1 MEKAIQQFC
10 NALTVEDMEAAY
22 NSMVENFAAD
32 MDLPDTAD
40 FESGVDTM
48 LRERG
53 LPSLQQRYT
62 ALRA

>member
-10 NALTVEDMEAAY
+10 TALTLEDLEAAY
-22 NSMVENFAAD
+22 AAMVENFAAD
-32 MDLPDTAD
+32 LDLPDTAD

-53 LPSLQQRYT
+53 LPSLQSRRN
-62 ALRA
+62 ALSA